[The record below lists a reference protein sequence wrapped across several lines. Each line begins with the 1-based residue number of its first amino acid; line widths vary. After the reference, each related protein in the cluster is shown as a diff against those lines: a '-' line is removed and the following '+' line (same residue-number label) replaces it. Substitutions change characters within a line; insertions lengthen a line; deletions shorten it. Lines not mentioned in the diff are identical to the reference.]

1 MLIIFPTIR
10 NGFDINCVKLWV
22 FFCKF
27 CMLSIK
33 FNYTA
38 SSSILKLL
46 ESCFHPSARSFDF
59 LTSFFVSC
67 LCLRVFNIL
76 SICPR
81 DVFNPARN
89 NVRFFFL
96 RLLSLLSIDN
106 PLSVLQC
113 FWSSMF
119 LPSLLSWPKPL
130 RAFASSSVLSLDWKK
145 ATDHLSLVFENWK
158 KSVFLFPYIT
168 EAFLQAAIMVFFW
181 F

>member
-38 SSSILKLL
+38 PSSILKLL

-89 NVRFFFL
+89 NVRFFFC
-96 RLLSLLSIDN
+96 DCFHCC
-106 PLSVLQC
+106 PLI
-113 FWSSMF
+113 
-119 LPSLLSWPKPL
+119 
-130 RAFASSSVLSLDWKK
+130 
-145 ATDHLSLVFENWK
+145 TH
-158 KSVFLFPYIT
+158 SVFYSVSDRRCFYPHYCHGQSHCVH
-168 EAFLQAAIMVFFW
+168 LQALQSCR
-181 F
+181 